1 MAFALFVRTFLI
13 GLAVAAPVGAMGVLC
28 IQRTIERGP
37 SAGYATGLGIA
48 TGDAAYAALAA
59 FGLSAVAGALVAWQA
74 PLRLVGGL
82 ALVYF
87 GARAALSRPAAAST
101 SSPVATGARF
111 GSLYASAVALT
122 LTNPMT
128 IMAFAAVFASAGLV
142 SQPTMGAAAL
152 ATAGVATG
160 SLAWWVVLI
169 SAVRLMSHAVGE
181 RALLAI
187 NRVSGLAIV
196 GLGLVAVF
204 SAVIR

>member
-28 IQRTIERGP
+28 IQRTIERGA

-59 FGLSAVAGALVAWQA
+59 FGMSAVAGALVAWQA

-87 GARAALSRPAAAST
+87 GARAALSRPSAAST
-101 SSPVATGARF
+101 ASPAEMGARA
-111 GSLYASAVALT
+111 GSVYASAVALT

-142 SQPTMGAAAL
+142 SQPTPGAAAL
-152 ATAGVATG
+152 ATAGVAAG
-160 SLAWWVVLI
+160 SLTWWVVLV
-169 SAVRLMSHAVGE
+169 SAVRLMRHAVGE
-181 RALLAI
+181 RALSAI
-187 NRVSGLAIV
+187 NRVSGLAIA
-196 GLGLVAVF
+196 GLGLVTVF